1 MDINFL
7 AIFVASLVTFPIGFT
22 WYHPRVMGSAWM
34 REIGAT
40 EESMSKDFNMT
51 KTMILSFLC
60 SFFIA
65 FVINFMV
72 VHQYSLFSLLQDIPT
87 AMEPN
92 AKIQLL
98 LNGNE
103 INYNIKFRT
112 FAHGSFHGLLAG
124 LFFATPVVVQNALFE
139 RRSFKYMAIHA
150 GYWIITC
157 ALIGG
162 IICAWI

>member
-1 MDINFL
+1 MNINFL

-22 WYHPRVMGSAWM
+22 WYHPKVMGSAWM
-34 REIGAT
+34 KEIGAT
-40 EESMSKDFNMT
+40 QESMSKDFNMT

-72 VHQYSLFSLLQDIPT
+72 VHQYSLFSLLQDIPE
-87 AMEPN
+87 AMKPD

-98 LNGNE
+98 LNGND
-103 INYNIKFRT
+103 IAYGSMYRT
-112 FAHGSFHGLLAG
+112 FGHGLFHGLLAG
-124 LFFATPVVVQNALFE
+124 LFFATPVVVQNALYE
-139 RRSFKYMAIHA
+139 RRSFKYITIHA
-150 GYWIITC
+150 GYWIISC

-162 IICAWI
+162 IICAWE